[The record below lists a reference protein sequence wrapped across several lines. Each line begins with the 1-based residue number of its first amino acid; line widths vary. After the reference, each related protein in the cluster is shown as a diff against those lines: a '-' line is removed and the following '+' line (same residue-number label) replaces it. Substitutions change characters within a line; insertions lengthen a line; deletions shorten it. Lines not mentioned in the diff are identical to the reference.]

1 MNPLLLLLLASLA
14 LATANTDAAA
24 AAEPPSVCER
34 LCSDFFANDLGDDSC
49 RGALKMN
56 PRPTTY
62 NACRRGREKGHRDAC
77 IPSCTAT
84 ELSKPNSF
92 AACEGSKSK
101 KRRPNNPFARCRR
114 AYEVAFEE
122 TQRGIVERV
131 REIAA
136 EATVVEDVAEE
147 SVVNDD
153 DSQPQEQ
160 PPITEDV
167 ALRQLEESE
176 EDRPTPYQ
184 APPTDG
190 VTEGAIESELKEES
204 AEDAAAIESI
214 TSTTEVAEEEDKGS
228 AAQESIV
235 DEPLEEGPGVS
246 ETSLNHHQPDDANE
260 SPSTE
265 VTRPTDPTE
274 PENVLDSSSPGIDG
288 PQESVSGDLND
299 DEATT
304 VDASASTRNH
314 VSLDSEKTP
323 IVDL

>member
-1 MNPLLLLLLASLA
+1 MNPLLLLLASLA
-14 LATANTDAAA
+14 AAA
-24 AAEPPSVCER
+24 PPSVCEQ

-62 NACRRGREKGHRDAC
+62 NACRKGREKGFRDAC
-77 IPSCTAT
+77 FAACDTAT

-92 AACEGSKSK
+92 AACDGSKNK

-136 EATVVEDVAEE
+136 EATVVVEDVAEE
-147 SVVNDD
+147 SVVSGND
-153 DSQPQEQ
+153 SHQ

-167 ALRQLEESE
+167 VLRQLEESEPE

-184 APPTDG
+184 APPTDV
-190 VTEGAIESELKEES
+190 VTEGAIETELKEVI
-204 AEDAAAIESI
+204 AEDTAAIESV
-214 TSTTEVAEEEDKGS
+214 TSTAEVAEEDKGS
-228 AAQESIV
+228 AAHDEESAAPEEEEAVKEHLAHEEGIV
-235 DEPLEEGPGVS
+235 DEPLEDGPGVS
-246 ETSLNHHQPDDANE
+246 ETSANGPTGPADSK
-260 SPSTE
+260 SP
-265 VTRPTDPTE
+265 PTE
-274 PENVLDSSSPGIDG
+274 AENVLGSSPPGIDG
-288 PQESVSGDLND
+288 SQEFVSGDLND
-299 DEATT
+299 DEVTT
-304 VDASASTRNH
+304 VDATASTRNH